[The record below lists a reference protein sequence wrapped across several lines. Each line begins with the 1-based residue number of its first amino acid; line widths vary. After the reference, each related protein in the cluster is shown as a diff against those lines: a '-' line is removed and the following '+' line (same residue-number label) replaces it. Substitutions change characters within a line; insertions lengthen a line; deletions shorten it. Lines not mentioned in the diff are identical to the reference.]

1 MLWYV
6 RFDWPIAF
14 HREMSRPR
22 HRIASASFSV
32 RAVSASRRNA
42 EGRPSSEIAVA
53 AASSGSTARYA
64 CVSEGFASRNR
75 STLVLSVRSN
85 PLIRPIDVHSC
96 WNAALRASL
105 VDLDCLPSAPPT

>member
-6 RFDWPIAF
+6 RFDFPIAF

-32 RAVSASRRNA
+32 RAVSASSRYV
-42 EGRPSSEIAVA
+42 ETRPSSEIAVA
-53 AASSGSTARYA
+53 AASSGSTPRYA
-64 CVSEGFASRNR
+64 SASEGFASRNR

-85 PLIRPIDVHSC
+85 PLIRPIDVHSS
-96 WNAALRASL
+96 WNAERSASL